1 MSYMNYIY
9 RNNSNYNDDI
19 NSYQN
24 KNIKLDYQG
33 KSVSASNKSKVS
45 IPQNLNYQNKNKMNE
60 NENYKNLN
68 NNFNFSSSLKDQ
80 ILSPGDD
87 DISQNYDKNKFS
99 IKKGSQYL
107 DDDIIFNK
115 LNFHYLNKN
124 KNYLNNDQ
132 KNPKNDYTKI
142 NTNSSMSKMTKTNNK
157 KTLILD
163 LDETLVHSSFKQI
176 TYNNVYHRPDIFLT
190 INFRNNNHNVYV
202 LKRPYVHEF
211 LKEMNKIYNIVIFTA
226 SVKEY
231 ANPLLDTLDTEKV
244 IKRRLFRED
253 CCIGPGGKF
262 VKDLKVLNMNLKD
275 LILVDNNP
283 ISYSYNKSNGV
294 PIKTWHFDKTDQEL
308 IKLIPVLQF
317 LSNVNDVRDYI
328 PKLVENDEI
337 NMSKINILVNEVN
350 NEYEQQK
357 YLRPRAKS
365 QKKFLAPK
373 RGNFRN
379 NNYGVNNI
387 MTKNSNNNINNINI
401 MNNKQRPYEDVKTN
415 SEKNKMKN
423 KNFSQSQNYYEM
435 KANKS
440 NNNMKSGRQNENL
453 NPHNGHNSHNLNSG
467 NSEHNNKERNIIDFN
482 NTNKY
487 YDGKNNHDFNYNY
500 NNYLNNVNIIK
511 KNSNGSIKDYSKDKV
526 NIMKKEEENRE
537 PPAYSK
543 DNIDGYNKKYSFENM
558 YSVKNNYLINEC
570 KNYQKY
576 KSQDIDYIPEIKKD
590 NKNSNNNNL
599 YISNTRNYN
608 ISNEKMNNNNNQYNI
623 YNSMGTSKSN
633 NNIKNNNNYGNKL
646 VENQNNENKNYD
658 NNYIFNYKTNY
669 PYTTPQVNNKYIS
682 NFRNINNNNNNMS
695 SNINNNNSHNN
706 KNNNKNYK
714 YNYIQENN
722 NISIEYKNNLINSND
737 NKSSNKLFN
746 NNVNNNSNNNMKI
759 QRYNSFNYNNYYQQ
773 FPKSEYNYKYHNF
786 IKENNINHINNINNI
801 NNQMSISQ
809 MQVNFKKE
817 DKSKNNNINLDSK
830 PTKDFNTIHSNTAT
844 NFYPSKLN
852 NNNNVNSIS
861 NNLYESSN
869 SNSNLNKYYD
879 NLYHKE
885 ESKINSMLNK
895 DLTDLKL
902 DNNLKRDNSSYK
914 ISRETNYY
922 IKRKSKMNKKKES
935 GIDNEL
941 YMSYNNQKNIQNNNY
956 LNNNN
961 NYIYNLQQKYLR
973 NENDNYYYGN
983 NNNY

>member
-1 MSYMNYIY
+1 MNYIY
-9 RNNSNYNDDI
+9 RNNNNYNDDI

-33 KSVSASNKSKVS
+33 KSVSASNKNNISM
-45 IPQNLNYQNKNKMNE
+45 PQNLNYQNKNKINE
-60 NENYKNLN
+60 NENFKNLN

-87 DISQNYDKNKFS
+87 DISQNYEKNKFP

-124 KNYLNNDQ
+124 KNYLNNG
-132 KNPKNDYTKI
+132 PKNQNNDYSKI
-142 NTNSSMSKMTKTNNK
+142 NTNSSMSKMIQTNNK

-163 LDETLVHSSFKQI
+163 LDETLVHSSFKPI

-190 INFRNNNHNVYV
+190 INFRANNHNVFV

-211 LKEMNKIYNIVIFTA
+211 LKEMNKIYNIIIFTA

-283 ISYSYNKSNGV
+283 ISYSYNKCNGV

-350 NEYEQQK
+350 NEYEQKK

-365 QKKFLAPK
+365 QKKFLASK
-373 RGNFRN
+373 RGNFGN
-379 NNYGVNNI
+379 NNYGVSNI

-401 MNNKQRPYEDVKTN
+401 MNNKQRSNEEAKTN
-415 SEKNKMKN
+415 SDKNKMKN
-423 KNFSQSQNYYEM
+423 KNLSQSQNYYEM

-440 NNNMKSGRQNENL
+440 NSNMKPLRQNENL
-453 NPHNGHNSHNLNSG
+453 NPHNGQHNHNLNSG
-467 NSEHNNKERNIIDFN
+467 LNEHNNKERNIIDFN

-487 YDGKNNHDFNYNY
+487 YNDKNNVDFNYNY

-511 KNSNGSIKDYSKDKV
+511 KNSNGSIKDYSKDKSNV
-526 NIMKKEEENRE
+526 MKKEDENRDQQ
-537 PPAYSK
+537 AFAK
-543 DNIDGYNKKYSFENM
+543 DNIDSYNKKYSFENM

-576 KSQDIDYIPEIKKD
+576 KSQDISHIQEIKKE
-590 NKNSNNNNL
+590 NNNNL
-599 YISNTRNYN
+599 YINNTRNYKV
-608 ISNEKMNNNNNQYNI
+608 SNEKMNNNNNQYNL
-623 YNSMGTSKSN
+623 YNNMGTNKSN

-646 VENQNNENKNYD
+646 ADNQNNENKSYN
-658 NNYIFNYKTNY
+658 NNYIFNYKTN
-669 PYTTPQVNNKYIS
+669 
-682 NFRNINNNNNNMS
+682 
-695 SNINNNNSHNN
+695 
-706 KNNNKNYK
+706 
-714 YNYIQENN
+714 
-722 NISIEYKNNLINSND
+722 
-737 NKSSNKLFN
+737 
-746 NNVNNNSNNNMKI
+746 
-759 QRYNSFNYNNYYQQ
+759 
-773 FPKSEYNYKYHNF
+773 
-786 IKENNINHINNINNI
+786 
-801 NNQMSISQ
+801 
-809 MQVNFKKE
+809 
-817 DKSKNNNINLDSK
+817 
-830 PTKDFNTIHSNTAT
+830 
-844 NFYPSKLN
+844 
-852 NNNNVNSIS
+852 
-861 NNLYESSN
+861 
-869 SNSNLNKYYD
+869 
-879 NLYHKE
+879 
-885 ESKINSMLNK
+885 
-895 DLTDLKL
+895 
-902 DNNLKRDNSSYK
+902 
-914 ISRETNYY
+914 
-922 IKRKSKMNKKKES
+922 
-935 GIDNEL
+935 
-941 YMSYNNQKNIQNNNY
+941 
-956 LNNNN
+956 
-961 NYIYNLQQKYLR
+961 
-973 NENDNYYYGN
+973 
-983 NNNY
+983 